1 MNRLQQ
7 DPILAALA
15 RIEAKTDQ
23 TLQNQA
29 ELSAEIAQI
38 HKDTKRTA
46 AVVGGVSGAAAGGV
60 ISVGIG
66 LIKAK
71 FGL

>member
-1 MNRLQQ
+1 MENQ

-15 RIEAKTDQ
+15 RIEAKTDE
-23 TLQNQA
+23 TLQNQQA
-29 ELSAEIAQI
+29 MKAEIAEI

-46 AVVGGVSGAAAGGV
+46 AVVGGVSGAVSGGIV
-60 ISVGIG
+60 SVGWQ

-71 FGL
+71 MGL

>member
-1 MNRLQQ
+1 MENK

-15 RIEAKTDQ
+15 RIESKTDQ
-23 TLQNQA
+23 TLLNQA
-29 ELSAEIAQI
+29 EMKAEIAEI

-46 AVVGGVSGAAAGGV
+46 AVVGGVSGGVAGGV
-60 ISVGIG
+60 VSVGWQ

-71 FGL
+71 MGL

>member
-1 MNRLQQ
+1 MENK

-23 TLQNQA
+23 TLKQQEA
-29 ELSAEIAQI
+29 ISEELAKI

-46 AVVGGVSGAAAGGV
+46 AVVGGASGAATATIVSVGVELIRRVAGG
-60 ISVGIG
+60 
-66 LIKAK
+66 
-71 FGL
+71 

>member
-1 MNRLQQ
+1 MKNQ

-15 RIEAKTDQ
+15 RIEAKTDE
-23 TLQNQA
+23 TLQNQQA
-29 ELSAEIAQI
+29 MKAEIAEI

-46 AVVGGVSGAAAGGV
+46 VVVGGVSGAVGGGIV
-60 ISVGIG
+60 SVGWQ

-71 FGL
+71 MGL

>member
-1 MNRLQQ
+1 MENR

-15 RIEAKTDQ
+15 RIEAKTDE
-23 TLQNQA
+23 TLQNQKVMK
-29 ELSAEIAQI
+29 AEIAEI

-46 AVVGGVSGAAAGGV
+46 AVVGGVSGAVGGGIV
-60 ISVGIG
+60 SVGWQ

-71 FGL
+71 MGF

>member
-1 MNRLQQ
+1 MDSK

-29 ELSAEIAQI
+29 EMKQEIAQI
-38 HKDTKRTA
+38 HQDTRRTA
-46 AVVGGVSGAAAGGV
+46 AVVGGVSGAAAGGIV
-60 ISVGIG
+60 SVGWQIIRAKMG
-66 LIKAK
+66 L
-71 FGL
+71 

>member
-1 MNRLQQ
+1 MENR
-7 DPILAALA
+7 DPILSALA

-23 TLQNQA
+23 TLQNQQA
-29 ELSAEIAQI
+29 MKAEIAEI

-46 AVVGGVSGAAAGGV
+46 AVVGGVSGAIGGSV
-60 ISVGIG
+60 VSVGWQ

-71 FGL
+71 MGL

>member
-1 MNRLQQ
+1 MENK

-23 TLQNQA
+23 TLKNQA
-29 ELSAEIAQI
+29 EMSAEIAQI

-46 AVVGGVSGAAAGGV
+46 AVVGGVSGAAAGGIV
-60 ISVGIG
+60 SVGVQ
-66 LIKAK
+66 LIRAK
-71 FGL
+71 LGV

>member
-1 MNRLQQ
+1 MENR

-23 TLQNQA
+23 TLQNQQA
-29 ELSAEIAQI
+29 MKAEIAEI

-46 AVVGGVSGAAAGGV
+46 AVVGGVSGAVGGGIV
-60 ISVGIG
+60 SVGWQ

-71 FGL
+71 MGL

>member
-1 MNRLQQ
+1 MENR
-7 DPILAALA
+7 DPILSALA

-23 TLQNQA
+23 TLQNQQA
-29 ELSAEIAQI
+29 MKAEIAEI

-46 AVVGGVSGAAAGGV
+46 AVVGGVSGAVGGGIV
-60 ISVGIG
+60 SVGWQ

-71 FGL
+71 MGL

>member
-1 MNRLQQ
+1 MENQ

-29 ELSAEIAQI
+29 AMSEEIARI
-38 HKDTKRTA
+38 HKDAKRTA

-60 ISVGIG
+60 VSVGIQ
-66 LIKAK
+66 LIRAK
-71 FGL
+71 LGI